1 MRYEGGLRYGV
12 LGLVSRHERGIHGWE
27 LKKQFEKLLGN
38 FWQVNF
44 GEVYRVLDSLAA
56 NGLIEQVLEQQGSS
70 RKLYRITEKG
80 RRSLDDF
87 VLSPATDVPRPL
99 RQELA
104 VKLLFA
110 GSEQMPD
117 LLALIDQQRAA
128 YLQQLGQLEIQRR
141 KLRQAPVDGFVTHLL
156 IDGGELSVRAE
167 LAWLDTVAEKLKGR
181 FTEVA

>member
-1 MRYEGGLRYGV
+1 MRYEGGLRYGI
-12 LGLVSRHERGIHGWE
+12 LGVVSRHERGIHGWA

-56 NGLIEQVLEQQGSS
+56 KGWIEQILEGPGSS
-70 RKLYRITEKG
+70 RKLYRITEQG

-110 GSEQMPD
+110 DCAQLSEV
-117 LLALIDQQRAA
+117 LALIDQQRAA

-141 KLRQAPVDGFVTHLL
+141 KLRQSPLDGFVTHLL

-167 LAWLDTVAEKLKGR
+167 LAWLDAVSEKLKQR
-181 FTEVA
+181 VVDVA